1 MASSACA
8 TSRSAAATARARVD
22 ATKQRANQT
31 RGNVMHRNARSMRAR
46 TRAVVDNDTETNDKP
61 ASRKASAPRPDTT
74 LRPAGVSDAVVD
86 SSKALEALARLG
98 GNRTFCASASAT
110 RDSVVFN
117 AGDFSRCWISW
128 AIFGIRDIIAR
139 AFARARWIGG
149 DYIGVCER
157 TCVMYTD
164 DMCFLYVLTAQR
176 MRANARAVF

>member
-22 ATKQRANQT
+22 ATKPRANQT
-31 RGNVMHRNARSMRAR
+31 HGNVMHRNARSMRAR

-98 GNRTFCASASAT
+98 GNRTCCASATAT
-110 RDSVVFN
+110 RDCVVLN
-117 AGDFSRCWISW
+117 ASDFSRFWISW

-139 AFARARWIGG
+139 AFANWIGG
-149 DYIGVCER
+149 DSIGGCER
-157 TCVMYTD
+157 TCVTYTD